1 MQFSSLV
8 FLQSVWLEVLPEPVV
23 VLVVLVVE
31 VLLLLLLLLLLSLP
45 VVVPSVMGGGVLV
58 LSITRTL

>member
-8 FLQSVWLEVLPEPVV
+8 FLQSVWLVVLPEPVV
-23 VLVVLVVE
+23 VLVLVVPVVE
-31 VLLLLLLLLLLSLP
+31 ELLLLSLP